1 MRTIEI
7 TTVDLST
14 KDGRLK
20 WLEYKNSPNWK
31 LLTGSIGTEV
41 IFEKLNTN
49 D

>member
-14 KDGRLK
+14 KDGRL
-20 WLEYKNSPNWK
+20 S
-31 LLTGSIGTEV
+31 SIGTEV
-41 IFEKLNTN
+41 IFEKLTTN